1 MAEFFGFQDASKVDA
16 NPIID
21 FSAVT
26 KSITEGLEKNELE
39 RERQR
44 KEDAEIT
51 QKNIEE
57 LSNLSYGSDQDM
69 NRIVTKYA
77 YNAKGLQGEWYK
89 QLTSGKMSRKEYA
102 LRTQNLL
109 NGTKTSSIAAKEFNA
124 TNQKYVDLLNS
135 GKADAQSIYQ
145 AKKIADMQMLNNK
158 SLVIDPSSG
167 TVSWAAVD
175 EKNQIIP
182 GSITDVNTIRNL
194 QNQLAEKVNV
204 QDEVY
209 NFAGKKI
216 AEFITATSPYYSID
230 DATKRPEFNTLKKEV
245 ANYVLSTPRRTA
257 DVLVNYAEGGYYLTE
272 NQNDTNPLAVKMV
285 KSNNG
290 FDMPKLTPEQ
300 EKAAADAVSRALIVQ
315 IKKEEE
321 RTAPPQR
328 AARGS
333 SGVKG
338 EKEPVFKVEDP
349 VFVTK
354 GGKQGIQYPVTMD
367 PLERA
372 GTGFTEQITAFG
384 KTEDG
389 IPYIRVVSRRGK
401 ASGGTESFMP
411 GAGGSAATTTDG
423 TSVKTEQSR
432 VVFLKEPPKGYTRPR
447 GSVVDAARYGSLKG
461 ILEDQ
466 GANIDVL
473 TQEYPKKTKA
483 NASPKVSLNAS
494 ERRDKK
500 P

>member
-1 MAEFFGFQDASKVDA
+1 MADFFGFQDASKVDA

-109 NGTKTSSIAAKEFNA
+109 NGTKVSSIAAKEFNA

-216 AEFITATSPYYSID
+216 EEFVKTYGAYMSID
-230 DATKRPEFNTLKKEV
+230 DATERPQFKILEKEV

-285 KSNNG
+285 KTNNG

-300 EKAAADAVSRALIVQ
+300 EKAATDAVSRALRAQ
-315 IKKEEE
+315 LPYKEE

-333 SGVKG
+333 SGGTGK
-338 EKEPVFKVEDP
+338 KEPVFKVEDP

-354 GGKQGIQYPVTMD
+354 GGKQGVQYPVTME

-401 ASGGTESFMP
+401 TSGGTESFMP

-473 TQEYPKKTKA
+473 TQEYPKKKA
-483 NASPKVSLNAS
+483 NAAPESSLNAS
-494 ERRDKK
+494 KRRAKK